1 MLSVPTGYEALMCFK
16 GSVKWLLFYVLVL
29 AAGQTSEYRV
39 DPAKRIPLLTE
50 QNWPEW
56 SWRITAAFAAVAGV
70 AVNVLMYRQSSAD
83 VGAPAIT
90 DAVRVAQAGFTAAGQ
105 RKNLTSS
112 EDERKEAQEAV
123 AEAKTQLEEARE
135 VAALEAALS
144 VAG

>member
-1 MLSVPTGYEALMCFK
+1 MSSVPSGYEALMCFK

-90 DAVRVAQAGFTAAGQ
+90 DAVRVALAGLRLPVKEKIWPTSKKNVKQLRKQLLRQ
-105 RKNLTSS
+105 R
-112 EDERKEAQEAV
+112 
-123 AEAKTQLEEARE
+123 
-135 VAALEAALS
+135 
-144 VAG
+144 